1 MLCCLVMVIV
11 LGAGSRFMPWRAVR
25 DDGGFAPTAVRST
38 PDDTDLA
45 ALVDAL
51 CERPPRAGPALL
63 GRPALHSRPT
73 LHTAVPSVM
82 QAIAT
87 GVAASL
93 PVTVALM
100 ASGLAR
106 TSAPGWVWLIHCS
119 GVAMLTVAFMGAA
132 AFVGLRWPQRI
143 RGVGALGVMA
153 IGIAGALLTVVEI
166 DTRLVDLYQ
175 LRSTTVH
182 LVITSILLGVLM
194 SGFIAVLAAASVMRA
209 RTPVGSA

>member
-11 LGAGSRFMPWRAVR
+11 LGAGSRFMPWRTVR

-51 CERPPRAGPALL
+51 SERPPGAGPALH
-63 GRPALHSRPT
+63 GRLTLHS
-73 LHTAVPSVM
+73 AVPSVI
-82 QAIAT
+82 QAVAT

-119 GVAMLTVAFMGAA
+119 GVAMLTVAVMGAA

-182 LVITSILLGVLM
+182 LVVSSILLGAII
-194 SGFIAVLAAASVMRA
+194 SGFIAVIAATSDMPA